1 MSKRDTH
8 ATLSQ
13 IAEHALHAQDLC
25 ANKTLPELEADWKSL
40 LALERALEILG
51 EAVKRLPAELCEA
64 YPAVPWRLVA
74 GMRDRLSHGYD
85 DVDYEILWNAVHH
98 DLPNLLKTVEQMMRD
113 LTTGGPLA

>member
-13 IAEHALHAQDLC
+13 IAEHARHAQDIC
-25 ANKTLPELEADWKSL
+25 AGTTLAELLADWKSV

-51 EAVKRLPAELCEA
+51 EAVKRLPTELCEA
-64 YPAVPWRLVA
+64 YPVVQWRLVA

-85 DVDYEILWNAVHH
+85 DIDYEILWIAVNE
-98 DLPNLLKTVEQMMRD
+98 DLPNLIETVDKMIRELK
-113 LTTGGPLA
+113 